1 VNRFYRKR
9 VSRIVSRMAT
19 DDDRIVD
26 LEIKLAY
33 QERLIRELDALVRAF
48 GDKLDKTERELAALK
63 QTVRS
68 PETPVGPAND
78 KPPHY

>member
-1 VNRFYRKR
+1 
-9 VSRIVSRMAT
+9 MA

-33 QERLIRELDALVRAF
+33 QEQLIRELDALVRAF
-48 GDKLDKTERELAALK
+48 GDKLDHTDRELAALK
-63 QTVRS
+63 QALRS

>member
-1 VNRFYRKR
+1 
-9 VSRIVSRMAT
+9 MA

-33 QERLIRELDALVRAF
+33 QEQLIRELDALVRAF
-48 GDKLDKTERELAALK
+48 GDKLDQTDRELAALK
-63 QTVRS
+63 QALRS
-68 PETPVGPAND
+68 PETAVGPAND